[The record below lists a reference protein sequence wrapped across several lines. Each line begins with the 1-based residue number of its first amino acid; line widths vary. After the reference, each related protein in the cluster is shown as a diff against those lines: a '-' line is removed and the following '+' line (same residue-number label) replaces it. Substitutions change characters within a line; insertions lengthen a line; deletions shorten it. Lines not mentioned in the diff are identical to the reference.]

1 MFFSIRIFTATLG
14 GKNFQVREQVFTNYA
29 EKGAKKGG
37 VENYLH
43 YWATAKVGYNAGINR
58 NNCYY

>member
-14 GKNFQVREQVFTNYA
+14 GKKFLTKRQVFSNWA
-29 EKGAKKGG
+29 EKGEQKRCLEK
-37 VENYLH
+37 YLH
-43 YWATAKVGYNAGINR
+43 HGAKSKMLQNAGVNK